1 MFLVVH
7 DPSLLAIITP
17 SMKLLEL
24 GILIV
29 GSSISLPLVANES
42 PIKTD
47 CNKQVVC
54 SISET
59 KTGKVLIGDLPAT
72 PTIRALSHNIFEIKT
87 SCGSPCSASAYY
99 DQGTGK
105 VSELFPDVISV
116 LPEAGKVVF
125 VADRKIK
132 YSSIFSPGKKP
143 HSLKTKEPLAA
154 TASAVSAI
162 VSAEFVAPTKLRL
175 SYLSG
180 TDFKEVTE
188 ILTLNSTS
196 IK

>member
-1 MFLVVH
+1 
-7 DPSLLAIITP
+7 
-17 SMKLLEL
+17 MKLVEL
-24 GILIV
+24 GLLVI
-29 GSSISLPLVANES
+29 GSSVSSPLAANEP

-47 CNKQVVC
+47 CNKQAIC
-54 SISET
+54 SIYEA
-59 KTGKVLIGDLPAT
+59 KTRKVLIGNLPET
-72 PTIRALSHNIFEIKT
+72 PAIRALSHNIFEIKT

-116 LPEAGKVVF
+116 SPEAGKVVF

-132 YSSIFSPGKKP
+132 YSSIFAPGKKP
-143 HSLKTKEPLAA
+143 HSLKTQKPLAA
-154 TASAVSAI
+154 TASVVSAI